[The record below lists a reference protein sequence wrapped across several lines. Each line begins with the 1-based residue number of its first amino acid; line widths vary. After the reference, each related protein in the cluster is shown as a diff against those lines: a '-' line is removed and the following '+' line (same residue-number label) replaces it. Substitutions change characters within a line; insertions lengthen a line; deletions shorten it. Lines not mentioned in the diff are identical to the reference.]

1 MKYLLFTATVFC
13 AIAFKSYAQEAPP
26 SSQTYNFSIQECI
39 NYAYEHQDSVVNAN
53 LDIKSADYKVKET
66 RGIGLPQISGTA
78 NFQDYLKI
86 PTTLLPGEVFNQPA
100 GTFIPVKF
108 GVKYQ
113 SSIGATADQILF
125 DGSYLVGLKAS
136 RTYKELSIRNLTRS
150 KIQVTVSI
158 TKAYY
163 QVLVSNEQL
172 RLTNANL
179 KQLKQQFDETVAQN
193 KQGTVEKIDV
203 DRISVQYNNLVTT
216 RENTIRSLALNYQV
230 LKFQMGMPIEYSLTL
245 KDKLEDIKLDDT
257 ADLAADTSFYHS
269 RIEYNLAETG
279 IELKKLDL
287 KRQKSQYLPT
297 LKANASYT
305 SSYQDN
311 NFSNLYKMNFPSSYI
326 GLSLNIPIFNGWQ
339 RLNQVRQS
347 KIAVLKSQNDL
358 VDAKNGLKL
367 EANKANVAYING
379 LQSLNNQKRN
389 RELADE
395 VLRVSKIKYQQGV
408 GSSIEVTQAQTS
420 LDDANDKYIQGLYD
434 ALISKVDLDK
444 AYGRIK

>member
-1 MKYLLFTATVFC
+1 MKYLLFTATVLW

-26 SSQTYNFSIQECI
+26 NNQTFNFSVQDCI
-39 NYAYEHQDSVVNAN
+39 NYAYEHQDSVVNAG
-53 LDIKSADYKVKET
+53 LDIKSAEYKVKET
-66 RGIGLPQISGTA
+66 RGIGLPQVSGTA

-136 RTYKELSIRNLTRS
+136 KTYKELSVKNLTRN
-150 KIQVTVSI
+150 KIKISVSV

-172 RLTNANL
+172 RLTDANL
-179 KQLKQQFDETVAQN
+179 KQLKQQYDETVAQN

-203 DRISVQYNNLVTT
+203 DRIAVQYNNLVTT

-230 LKFQMGMPIEYSLTL
+230 LKFQMGMAIENALSLR
-245 KDKLEDIKLDDT
+245 DKLEDIKLDDT
-257 ADLAADTSFYHS
+257 ADLAADTSFYHN
-269 RIEYNLAETG
+269 RIEYSLSETG
-279 IELKKLDL
+279 IALKKLDL
-287 KRQKSQYLPT
+287 KRQQSQYLPT
-297 LKANASYT
+297 LKFNASYT

-311 NFSNLYKMNFPSSYI
+311 SFGNLYKMNFPSSYI

-358 VDAKNGLKL
+358 ENSKNGLKL
-367 EANKANVAYING
+367 EANKANVAYVNG
-379 LQSLNNQKRN
+379 VQSLNNQKRN
-389 RELADE
+389 RELAEE

>member
-1 MKYLLFTATVFC
+1 MKYLLFTATVLC

-26 SSQTYNFSIQECI
+26 NNQTYSFSIQDCI
-39 NYAYEHQDSVVNAN
+39 NYAYEHQDSVVNAG
-53 LDIKSADYKVKET
+53 LDIKSAEYKVKET
-66 RGIGLPQISGTA
+66 RGIGLPQISGSAT
-78 NFQDYLKI
+78 FQDYLKI
-86 PTTLLPGEVFNQPA
+86 PTTLLPGEVFGQPA

-136 RTYKELSIRNLTRS
+136 RTYKELSLKNLTRN
-150 KIQVTVSI
+150 KIQISVAV

-163 QVLVSNEQL
+163 QILVSNEQL
-172 RLTNANL
+172 RLTDANL
-179 KQLKQQFDETVAQN
+179 KQLKQQFDETTAQN

-203 DRISVQYNNLVTT
+203 DRIAVQYNNLVTT

-230 LKFQMGMPIEYSLTL
+230 LKFQMGMPIENALSL
-245 KDKLEDIKLDDT
+245 KDKLDDIKLDDT
-257 ADLAADTSFYHS
+257 ADLAADTSFYHN
-269 RIEYNLAETG
+269 RIEYSLSETG

-287 KRQKSQYLPT
+287 KRQQSQYLPT

-305 SSYQDN
+305 SSYQN
-311 NFSNLYKMNFPSSYI
+311 NSFGNLYKMNFPSSYV
-326 GLSLNIPIFNGWQ
+326 GLTLNIPIFNGWQ

-358 VDAKNGLKL
+358 ENSKNGLKL
-367 EANKANVAYING
+367 EANKANVAYVNG
-379 LQSLNNQKRN
+379 IQSLNNQKRN
-389 RELADE
+389 RELAEE

-408 GSSIEVTQAQTS
+408 GSSLEVTQAQTS

>member
-26 SSQTYNFSIQECI
+26 NNQSFNFSIQDCI
-39 NYAYEHQDSVVNAN
+39 NYAYEHQDSVVNAG
-53 LDIKSADYKVKET
+53 LDVKSAEYKVKET

-86 PTTLLPGEVFNQPA
+86 PTTLLPGEVFGQPA

-136 RTYKELSIRNLTRS
+136 KTYKELSLKTLTRN
-150 KIQVTVSI
+150 KIQISVSV

-172 RLTNANL
+172 RLTDANL
-179 KQLKQQFDETVAQN
+179 KQLKQQYDETVAQN

-203 DRISVQYNNLVTT
+203 DRIAVQYNNLVTT

-230 LKFQMGMPIEYSLTL
+230 LKFQMGMPIESALSL

-257 ADLAADTSFYHS
+257 ADLAADTSFYHN
-269 RIEYNLAETG
+269 RIEYSLSETN
-279 IELKKLDL
+279 IALKKLDL
-287 KRQKSQYLPT
+287 KRQQSQYLPT

-305 SSYQDN
+305 SSYQNN
-311 NFSNLYKMNFPSSYI
+311 NFGNLYKMNFPSSYI
-326 GLSLNIPIFNGWQ
+326 GLTLNVPIFNGWQ

-358 VDAKNGLKL
+358 ENSKNGLKL
-367 EANKANVAYING
+367 EANKANVAYVNG

-389 RELADE
+389 RELAEE

>member
-26 SSQTYNFSIQECI
+26 NNQSFNFSIQDCI
-39 NYAYEHQDSVVNAN
+39 NYAYEHQDSVVNAG
-53 LDIKSADYKVKET
+53 LDVKSAEYKVKET

-86 PTTLLPGEVFNQPA
+86 PTTLLPGEVFGQPA

-136 RTYKELSIRNLTRS
+136 KTYKELSLKTLTRN
-150 KIQVTVSI
+150 KIQISVSV

-172 RLTNANL
+172 RLTDANL
-179 KQLKQQFDETVAQN
+179 KQLKQQYDETVAQN

-203 DRISVQYNNLVTT
+203 DRIAVQYNNLVTT

-230 LKFQMGMPIEYSLTL
+230 LKFQMGMPIESALSL

-257 ADLAADTSFYHS
+257 ADLAADTSFYHN
-269 RIEYNLAETG
+269 RIEYSLSETN
-279 IELKKLDL
+279 IALKKLDL
-287 KRQKSQYLPT
+287 KRQQSQYLPT

-305 SSYQDN
+305 SSYQNN
-311 NFSNLYKMNFPSSYI
+311 NFGNLYKMNFPSSYI
-326 GLSLNIPIFNGWQ
+326 GLTLNVPIFNGWQ

-358 VDAKNGLKL
+358 ENAKNGLKL
-367 EANKANVAYING
+367 QANQANVAYVNG

-389 RELADE
+389 RELAEE

>member
-1 MKYLLFTATVFC
+1 MKYLLFTATVLW

-26 SSQTYNFSIQECI
+26 NNQTFNFSVQDCI
-39 NYAYEHQDSVVNAN
+39 NYAYEHQDSVVNAG
-53 LDIKSADYKVKET
+53 LDIKSAEYKVKET
-66 RGIGLPQISGTA
+66 RGIGLPQVSGTA

-136 RTYKELSIRNLTRS
+136 KTYKELSVKNLTRN
-150 KIQVTVSI
+150 KIQISVSV

-172 RLTNANL
+172 RLTDANL
-179 KQLKQQFDETVAQN
+179 KQLKQQYDETVAQN

-203 DRISVQYNNLVTT
+203 DRIAVQYNNLVTT

-230 LKFQMGMPIEYSLTL
+230 LKFQMGMAIENALSL

-257 ADLAADTSFYHS
+257 ADLAADTSFYHN
-269 RIEYNLAETG
+269 RIEYSLSETN
-279 IELKKLDL
+279 IALKKLDL
-287 KRQKSQYLPT
+287 KRQQSQYLPT
-297 LKANASYT
+297 LKFNASYT

-311 NFSNLYKMNFPSSYI
+311 SFGNLYKMNFPSSYI

-358 VDAKNGLKL
+358 ENAKNGLKL
-367 EANKANVAYING
+367 QANQANVAYVNG

-389 RELADE
+389 RELAEE